1 VAEERGAPRVQAVVH
16 ASNAG
21 MLRIMSALCEEPGHR
36 LHREYD
42 GGLLTLIVA
51 LATPTSS

>member
-1 VAEERGAPRVQAVVH
+1 
-16 ASNAG
+16 

-51 LATPTSS
+51 LATPTSY